1 MTEFLIA
8 VVALV
13 LGIVALNKIA
23 VLDRKVAKLKMEL
36 GQLGVVP
43 LQKPVATKVPKAK
56 PAEIAPAEILKEP
69 EPVVIAK
76 VPTPTPPPLPA
87 RNMEQALASRWFVWI
102 GGVAIAIG
110 GLLFVKYAFD
120 HSLISPTLQI
130 IVALVVAAILSFA
143 GDRMLRSGDTSYV
156 PAALSGAGL
165 AIAFG
170 AIFAAYGLYDLVSPS
185 IAFVG
190 LGLVGLLSLW
200 LSLKQGPFIAALGLA
215 GSFATPTLIQTANP
229 NAWTFFPY
237 LLIILAASFAVLR
250 KRPWWW
256 LGYIG
261 IAGSAAWAILWMHG
275 PFVGADVLPLGLYA
289 LAFGAI
295 SFFAIKG
302 RDALSMG
309 EGSLLHPTKMS
320 PTLQLGAVG
329 AGISSLILALLVF
342 KAQHGS
348 IAIALFTVGMIAVC
362 GLAWFKRGETG
373 AALGAALLTGLV
385 FMGWPHV
392 SSSNWGL
399 LEAVFGQMS
408 IDNPVEASRFLRA
421 MLGAGAAY
429 MVFGVFGIYRKI
441 PSLNWAWLAA
451 GAPAFFVAGAAL
463 NAKALLSDRSWAAI
477 AIGVAAVLLAVIY
490 HRRGKLSDVAE
501 NKTSGILAVGAA
513 AGLWFGAHML
523 FEGVE
528 LTLAISALAF
538 AFAYLTR
545 NLAVRLFGPIA
556 AAFGS
561 IAALRLFFSRELW
574 TDDRSLLLGQHW
586 PLYGYGIPVV
596 LFWFASRM
604 LKSTGNARSST
615 GLEAVSLGLL
625 ISLVSVELRVLIGG
639 GVAHDSFSLLEVSS
653 HLLAWLGGAYAL
665 LYRQEIYSSFTSK
678 WGSRILLGV
687 SALGLIGLSLLVLN
701 PIVTGDRIEGSAL
714 INTLWLAY
722 LAPVVLLALMARKL
736 DAVRLLNWRPALGIL
751 CLVLVVAF
759 VTLEVKRLFQ
769 GPYLIAEFSSD
780 AESYAMS
787 AAWLVLAVG
796 LLIAGLRMNRKTIR
810 YGGLAVMI
818 LALLK
823 TFAYDLWQLGGLW
836 QIASV
841 MGIGLSLVGIG
852 WLYTKFIRPA
862 ETASVPQ

>member
-1 MTEFLIA
+1 MIEILVA
-8 VVALV
+8 AVALV

-23 VLDRKVAKLKMEL
+23 TLDRRVAKLKMEL
-36 GQLGVVP
+36 GQFAAQGSAFHKPEIKPGEVVS
-43 LQKPVATKVPKAK
+43 Q
-56 PAEIAPAEILKEP
+56 ENLKR
-69 EPVVIAK
+69 
-76 VPTPTPPPLPA
+76 PLPA
-87 RNMEQALASRWFVWI
+87 KLVQQPLPVKSIPPRNMEQALASRWFVWI

-130 IVALVVAAILSFA
+130 LIALIVAMILILA
-143 GDRMLRSGDTSYV
+143 GDRMRRAEDTSYV
-156 PAALSGAGL
+156 PAALSASGL
-165 AIAFG
+165 VVAFG
-170 AIFAAYGLYDLVSPS
+170 AIFAAYGLYELVSS
-185 IAFVG
+185 GVAFVG

-200 LSLKQGPFIAALGLA
+200 LSLKQGPLIAALGLA
-215 GSFATPTLIQTANP
+215 GSFVTPTLIQAANP

-237 LLIILAASFAVLR
+237 FLIILAASFAVLR

-261 IAGSAAWAILWMHG
+261 IAGSATWAVLWMHG
-275 PFVGADVLPLGLYA
+275 PYVGADVLPLGLYA

-295 SFFAIKG
+295 SFFSIKG
-302 RDALSMG
+302 RDALSLG

-329 AGISSLILALLVF
+329 AGVASLILALLVF
-342 KAQHGS
+342 KAQHGTT
-348 IAIALFTVGMIAVC
+348 AITLFALGMIAVC
-362 GLAWFKRGETG
+362 ALAWFKRGETG

-385 FMGWPHV
+385 FMGWPHF
-392 SSSNWGL
+392 SYLSWDFL
-399 LEAVFGQMS
+399 IDIFGRVT
-408 IDNPVEASRFLRA
+408 IDNPAEARRFLRI
-421 MLGAGAAY
+421 MFGAGAAFTT
-429 MVFGVFGIYRKI
+429 FGLLGVYRKT

-451 GAPAFFVAGAAL
+451 TAPVVFVGGSVV
-463 NAKALLSDRSWAAI
+463 NARSMLIDRGWAVI
-477 AIGVAAVLLAVIY
+477 SIIVASVLWAVIY
-490 HRRGKLSDVAE
+490 HRRGKLVDGAE
-501 NKTSGILAVGAA
+501 NQTSGVLAVGVA

-538 AFAYLTR
+538 VFAYLTR
-545 NLAVRLFGPIA
+545 NLAVRMFGPVA

-586 PLYGYGIPVV
+586 PLYGYGIPVL
-596 LFWFASRM
+596 LFWFAFRM
-604 LKSTGNARSST
+604 LRSTGHVRSAT

-639 GVAHDSFSLLEVSS
+639 GVAHDNFSLLEISS
-653 HLLAWLGGAYAL
+653 HLLAWLGGAYGL

-687 SALGLIGLSLLVLN
+687 SCIGLIGLSLLVLN
-701 PIVTGDRIEGSAL
+701 PIVTGDRIEGGAL

-722 LAPVVLLALMARKL
+722 FAPVVVLAFIARKL
-736 DAVRLLNWRPALGIL
+736 DAVGLLKWRPALGVL
-751 CLVLVVAF
+751 CLVLVVVF
-759 VTLEVKRLFQ
+759 VTLEVKRLFN
-769 GPYLIAEFSSD
+769 GPHLIAEFSSD

-787 AAWLVLAVG
+787 AAWLILAVS

-810 YGGLAVMI
+810 HGGLAVMI

-852 WLYTKFIRPA
+852 WLYTKFIRPV
-862 ETASVPQ
+862 ASIE